1 MKPRRKAWFRFL
13 KKIMRIFI
21 KKTDFVYLGEEIC
34 DGSIILS
41 NHVGTA
47 APLAWELYGNVNFR
61 FWGAHEMNSGLR
73 SLYRYQTRVFYHE
86 KKHWNLYLARLF
98 CLIASPLTV
107 LFYKGLNLIS
117 IYSDVRFTK
126 TLRESVS
133 TLENK
138 ESIVIFPEDS
148 TKGYLDVL
156 DGFHAGFTLLA
167 ERCLKKGMDVPIYVA
182 YYQKESK
189 TYLVDK
195 PVMLSELFAHG
206 GDRFAIARGVGNTEE
221 LLAAVIAEC
230 SSAAAACGVKPGMTG
245 REALLLMEKA

>member
-13 KKIMRIFI
+13 KKIMRIFV
-21 KKTDFVYLGEEIC
+21 KKTDFVYLGEPIR

-61 FWGAHEMNSGLR
+61 FWGAHEMNSGLV
-73 SLYRYQTRVFYHE
+73 SLYRYQSRVFYHD
-86 KKHWNLYLARLF
+86 KKHWNLHLARLF

-107 LFYKGLNLIS
+107 MFYKGLNLIS
-117 IYSDVRFTK
+117 IYSDLRFHK
-126 TLRESVS
+126 TLKESVK
-133 TLENK
+133 TLENG

-148 TKGYLDVL
+148 AKGYLDVL
-156 DGFHAGFTLLA
+156 EGFHTGFTLLT

-195 PVMLSELFAHG
+195 PVMLSELYAWSS
-206 GDRFAIARGVGNTEE
+206 DRFAIAEE
-221 LLAAVIAEC
+221 LCKRCNALGKMDA
-230 SSAAAACGVKPGMTG
+230 SSV
-245 REALLLMEKA
+245 EEEKAKEETVKKIYVA